1 MSEYNT
7 DHMAKGDWA
16 YTMRRL
22 DSVADELQRQFDQYI
37 DPTEEEY
44 DSFTDAD
51 HQRIDQLHNALKLTD
66 QASEA
71 LFLYGRSCGWQ
82 RKDWR

>member
-1 MSEYNT
+1 
-7 DHMAKGDWA
+7 
-16 YTMRRL
+16 
-22 DSVADELQRQFDQYI
+22 LQQQFDQFI

-44 DSFTDAD
+44 NSFTDAD

>member
-1 MSEYNT
+1 MYTTTPMNRY
-7 DHMAKGDWA
+7 DWISL
-16 YTMRRL
+16 MRSL
-22 DSVADELQRQFDQYI
+22 DRVADELQHKYEPFI

-71 LFLYGRSCGWQ
+71 LFLYGRSCGWN

>member
-1 MSEYNT
+1 MYNT
-7 DHMAKGDWA
+7 KPMNKEFWA
-16 YTMRRL
+16 MTMRTL
-22 DSVADELQRQFDQYI
+22 DRAADDLQQQFDQFI

-71 LFLYGRSCGWQ
+71 LFLYGRSCGWE

>member
-1 MSEYNT
+1 M
-7 DHMAKGDWA
+7 
-16 YTMRRL
+16 YTTTPMNKELWGSIMRTL
-22 DSVADELQRQFDQYI
+22 DRAADDLQQQFDPFI

-44 DSFTDAD
+44 DRLTDAD

-66 QASEA
+66 KASEA
-71 LFLYGRSCGWQ
+71 LFLYGRSCGWN

>member
-1 MSEYNT
+1 M
-7 DHMAKGDWA
+7 
-16 YTMRRL
+16 YTTTPMNKELWGSIMRTL
-22 DSVADELQRQFDQYI
+22 DRAADDLQQQFDQFI

-44 DSFTDAD
+44 DRFTDAD

-66 QASEA
+66 EASEA
-71 LFLYGRSCGWQ
+71 LFLYGRSCGWS